1 VPRVYIEGALKKD
14 QIGVVTGLAW
24 TAVGGDIMFIEALRT
39 RGKGKLVLTGQLG
52 EVMQESAQA
61 AFSFAKA
68 RALEL
73 GINPD
78 DFETYDLH
86 IHLPEGAIPKDGPS
100 AGITM
105 ATAMVSVLARRP
117 VRKDVAMTGEI
128 TLRGNVLPIGG
139 VKEKLLAARRA
150 RVKRVIL
157 PETNRRDL
165 EDLPQEVRDDLKF
178 IFVDNVTQ
186 VFSEA
191 LLEPRPQARAARKG

>member
-1 VPRVYIEGALKKD
+1 MPKVYIEGALKKD

-39 RGKGKLVLTGQLG
+39 KGKGKLALTGQLG

-61 AFSFAKA
+61 AYSFAKA

-73 GINPD
+73 SIDPE
-78 DFETYDLH
+78 DFENYDIH

-105 ATAMVSVLARRP
+105 AVAMVSVLARRS

-165 EDLPQEVRDDLKF
+165 EDMPQEVKDDLEF
-178 IFVDNVTQ
+178 IFVENVRQ
-186 VFSEA
+186 VFEA
-191 LLEPRPQARAARKG
+191 ALNEPRSKARAAQNG